1 MNIYDVLN
9 ELIRQETSKIIPYTG
24 DDRTKSKRVA
34 NFMDM
39 RRLSKRDAYV
49 RIMQILRGND
59 AEFQCEG
66 VADETLDI
74 FNLDTGDSNT
84 GEHKREADSL

>member
-9 ELIRQETSKIIPYTG
+9 ELIRQETSKIIPHTG
-24 DDRTKSKRVA
+24 DHRTKSKRVA

-49 RIMQILRGND
+49 RIIQILRGND
-59 AEFQCEG
+59 AEFQCVA

-74 FNLDTGDSNT
+74 FNLED
-84 GEHKREADSL
+84 EE